1 MGKLIIRIVSMA
13 VLLTAAVLLYFSA
26 TDSQGISVEI
36 TLGFVLMA
44 GALTAIAQYAYHHRK
59 WLDTGVDLLIAG
71 GCAVTIFAL
80 YPGEFFDDAG
90 FVMRY
95 LENFHDGHFYAFNP
109 GDGPVMGISSP
120 VQGLVNGMICAT
132 GAQVPE
138 QAIRRTAF
146 LGLIIL
152 IFCLIRIFRKTNE
165 KGNDFLVFTVL
176 VLISS
181 KYFLGVM
188 KAGLE
193 TPMHLSIVMGALLA
207 YYAGKE
213 RLMWF
218 LLALSVISKL
228 DAVPIVL
235 VISVAWLIGNFRL
248 LLPVRWSNQHLRNL
262 LLYAV
267 LPVVGWI
274 GFATLVFGS
283 PLPQSAYAKLEYHY
297 HASDYWFPFF
307 VRYAKDDFY
316 YPLMIGTAIGAGV
329 MTIVIIFLKK
339 WEKLKLLVPGVAFL
353 ATLVL
358 YYFYNPGERMMWYYT
373 LPDLLLILQMMLC
386 VAFFVQLIR
395 IPMVRVALLLTLALG
410 HLTYIYRD
418 IADGKVWLEEYLAT
432 VEYERNAIGL
442 YLGYTVPESDTLMTW
457 HGLTGRYAK
466 GYVVDMSGLNSKQ
479 VTEYARNMYILDVFY
494 QPDWVVNT
502 RNDEFIRTFQKPP
515 YSLDTVFYDVTA
527 YGYPEW
533 QVYKRVPE
541 GSLHDYPILLSKG
554 NVWSGAFSS
563 ENEINRISG
572 EEVQLAFKDDHVP
585 FVSFMAGIQKMDTS
599 FTCRVDLV
607 INQQLV
613 ETRFVRVL
621 RKGRDHPNEPYKV
634 QGFRFDFKTPV
645 SPQTEA
651 VVVLKNEGNRF
662 PIVVVDPSCVHR
674 Y

>member
-1 MGKLIIRIVSMA
+1 MKILIRIVLMA
-13 VLLTAAVLLYFSA
+13 IVATALVLLYFSA
-26 TDSQGISVEI
+26 TDSQGISVEM
-36 TLGFVLMA
+36 TLGFLLLA
-44 GALTAIAQYAYHHRK
+44 GCLTAIGHYAYHHKK
-59 WLDTGVDLLIAG
+59 WLDSGVDLLIAT
-71 GCAVTIFAL
+71 GCALTIFLL

-109 GDGPVMGISSP
+109 TDGPVMGISSP

-146 LGLIIL
+146 IGLILL

-165 KGNDFLVFTVL
+165 KGNDFLLFTVL

-193 TPMHLSIVMGALLA
+193 TPMHLAIVMGALLA
-207 YYAGKE
+207 FYARKE
-213 RLMWF
+213 RAMWF

-235 VISVAWLIGNFRL
+235 VIGSAWLIGNFRL
-248 LLPVRWSNQHLRNL
+248 LFPIRWSNKHLRDL
-262 LLYAV
+262 LLFAV
-267 LPVVGWI
+267 LPVIAWI
-274 GFATLVFGS
+274 GLATLVFGS
-283 PLPQSAYAKLEYHY
+283 ALPQSAYAKLEYHY

-316 YPLMIGTAIGAGV
+316 FPLMIITASCAAV
-329 MTIVIIFLKK
+329 MVVVILFQKK
-339 WEKLKLLVPGVAFL
+339 WDKLKLLVPGIAFL

-373 LPDLLLILQMMLC
+373 LPDLLLILQLMLC
-386 VAFFVQLIR
+386 VAFLVNLVK
-395 IPMVRVALLLTLALG
+395 IPMVRLGLLLTLAFG
-410 HLTYIYRD
+410 HFTFIYRD
-418 IADGKVWLEEYLAT
+418 IADGKVWLEEYMST

-442 YLGYTVPESDTLMTW
+442 YLGYTVPEGDTLMTW
-457 HGLTGRYAK
+457 HGLTGRYVK
-466 GYVVDMSGLNSKQ
+466 GYVADMSGLNSKK
-479 VTEYARNMYILDVFY
+479 VTEYSRNMYILDVFY

-515 YSLDTVFYDVTA
+515 YTLDTIFYDVTA

-533 QVYKRVPE
+533 HIYKRVPE
-541 GSLHDYPILLSKG
+541 GALHEYPILLSQG
-554 NVWSGAFSS
+554 NVWSGVFSTDR
-563 ENEINRISG
+563 EVNHVSG

-585 FVSFMAGIQKMDTS
+585 LVGFVGGIQKMDTS
-599 FTCRVDLV
+599 FTCRVELI

-613 ETRFVRVL
+613 ETKLVRVL
-621 RKGRDHPNEPYKV
+621 RKGRDHPNEPFKV
-634 QGFRFDFKTPV
+634 QGFRFDFKTPIT
-645 SPQTEA
+645 PQTEA

-662 PIVVVDPSCVHR
+662 PLVVVDPSCVHR